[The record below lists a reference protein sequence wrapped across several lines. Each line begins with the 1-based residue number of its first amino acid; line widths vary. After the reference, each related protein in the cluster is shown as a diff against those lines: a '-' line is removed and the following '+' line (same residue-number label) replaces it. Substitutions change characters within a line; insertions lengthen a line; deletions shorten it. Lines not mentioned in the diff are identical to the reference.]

1 MWRVHYS
8 KTSLVSITV
17 VVGGGGGDGGGSVF
31 AALIND
37 NGGGINAV
45 LVVDSCF
52 LSYHCN
58 VRKQI
63 ACSESHPCV
72 LRPSPAMTL
81 THTHCSIP

>member
-17 VVGGGGGDGGGSVF
+17 VVDGGGSVF

-52 LSYHCN
+52 RSYHCN

-72 LRPSPAMTL
+72 LRSSL
-81 THTHCSIP
+81 